1 MKNLQMF
8 CISLEPSHYNFIK
21 KLGYMPVGLWE
32 KYFDEKSKGV
42 FGPWNKNNTNGISKY
57 RHLVYKSG
65 MLIFNLLRRPLFNKI
80 YNGKYNIV

>member
-1 MKNLQMF
+1 MYSKK
-8 CISLEPSHYNFIK
+8 IETSS
-21 KLGYMPVGLWE
+21 KLGMITFTCFV
-32 KYFDEKSKGV
+32 FDEKSKGV

-57 RHLVYKSG
+57 RHLVYNKG